1 MRVFA
6 FLVPSI
12 LLMGAAETAQAQDT
26 RDKTGIIVQGG
37 KTQTPAKRGIIVQGG
52 KTERG
57 IIIVGGKKRGIIV
70 QGGKTKKKK
79 PTGT

>member
-6 FLVPSI
+6 FLIPSI
-12 LLMGAAETAQAQDT
+12 LLMYATETAQAQDT
-26 RDKTGIIVQGG
+26 RDKKGIIVQGG
-37 KTQTPAKRGIIVQGG
+37 
-52 KTERG
+52 
-57 IIIVGGKKRGIIV
+57 IVGGKSKRGIIV